1 MLSQPYSLTV
11 FIHVPTFNQYV
22 LNPLNHFK
30 YKVRGVGTIFFW
42 FFNGICASL
51 MAMNEIQRNSS
62 HREFLRWDIDKSC
75 QGQRNWWDSGTIHS
89 IFGRIRSKT
98 CSIKRSYYPSRFLDL
113 PRWDIDKSCRLKWTT
128 MVVDMMGE
136 LRALAWPQFWKQGSI
151 WGRFFSQ
158 KLFLEEY
165 QLILNFQTGCQQLDI
180 IL

>member
-1 MLSQPYSLTV
+1 MTNSSLDHLKGSSKKNISCHLKKVLSQPYSV

-75 QGQRNWWDSGTIHS
+75 
-89 IFGRIRSKT
+89 
-98 CSIKRSYYPSRFLDL
+98 
-113 PRWDIDKSCRLKWTT
+113 RLKWTT

-136 LRALAWPQFWKQGSI
+136 LRALAWPQFSRQGSI
-151 WGRFFSQ
+151 WGRFFL
-158 KLFLEEY
+158 KNYF
-165 QLILNFQTGCQQLDI
+165 
-180 IL
+180 